1 MNEMPKTVATT
12 LAPSASGPY
21 SQAVVAGG
29 LVFVSGQLPIDPA
42 TGEFADGGIEEHTH
56 QCMKNIQ
63 AIAEAAGTRLDKAV
77 KLCVYLSDMKNF
89 GAVNQVYAEYFP
101 DNPPA
106 RLALQVA
113 ALPKNADIEI
123 EAVLSL

>member
-1 MNEMPKTVATT
+1 MNDMPKTVATS
-12 LAPSASGPY
+12 LAPSAIGPY

-42 TGEFADGGIEEHTH
+42 TGEFADGGIEGHTH
-56 QCMKNIQ
+56 QCLKNIQ
-63 AIAEAAGTRLDKAV
+63 AIAEAAGTGLNKAV
-77 KLCVYLSDMKNF
+77 KLSVYLSDMKNF
-89 GAVNQVYAEYFP
+89 NAVNQVYAKYFP